1 MAEQTENA
9 GAKSPR
15 PVLLTV
21 LCILSFIGSGLSV
34 ITFLALI
41 IGAGRLMELLSFMPG
56 MAEGGAGAIGYLAI
70 ALILN
75 IGTLTGAILMWG
87 LKKIGYFIYV
97 AAYVLQFI
105 LPIVFG
111 VSTFSILGLV
121 IMAVFVILYGI
132 NLKYMK

>member
-15 PVLLTV
+15 PVLLTI

-34 ITFLALI
+34 ITFLALLV
-41 IGAGRLMELLSFMPG
+41 GASRLMELFSFMPG
-56 MAEGGAGAIGYLAI
+56 LATGGAGAMGYLAI
-70 ALILN
+70 ALVLN
-75 IGTLTGAILMWG
+75 LGTLTGAILMWG
-87 LKKIGYFIYV
+87 LKKVGFFIYV

-105 LPIVFG
+105 LPLVFD
-111 VSTFSILGLV
+111 VATFSILGLI
-121 IMAVFVILYGI
+121 IMAAFIILYGI